1 MQEASED
8 RLWSVWRRFSYSLIT
23 FSGMKMTCFL
33 LLGSNEN
40 QMKNMQKCK
49 LFFLGQLDL
58 CTKASCCEAAEIFN
72 TIY

>member
-1 MQEASED
+1 MVGLAPLQLQVDHVFRYED
-8 RLWSVWRRFSYSLIT
+8 D
-23 FSGMKMTCFL
+23 ML
-33 LLGSNEN
+33 LLLESNEN

-49 LFFLGQLDL
+49 LFFLSQLDL